1 MQMHSPKEI
10 IDINMSGAVNKA
22 NLSLRKM
29 IVLGILAGMFIALGG
44 VTSQTASHA
53 IANVSVAKIA
63 GAAVFPI
70 GLLMIVLVGGELFT
84 GNCLMIMATLDQQIR
99 VRRFLRN
106 LFVVFFSNV
115 LGALLIA
122 ILVLFSGNLDLSGGA
137 LGGYAISVAVEK
149 VSHSV
154 VRGIASG
161 FLCNMLVCMAVL
173 KGAAAK
179 DVAGKILATWFPI
192 FTFVVCGFE
201 HIVANMYF
209 IPIGLLAK
217 TNPVY
222 VEQAEAVYGVTAE
235 KLTTLTVPN
244 ILNNFIPVTIGNVL
258 GGLFIGLMLYFVNVH
273 ADKMTEDDQ

>member
-10 IDINMSGAVNKA
+10 IDINMSSAVNKA
-22 NLSLRKM
+22 NLRLRKM

-44 VTSQTASHA
+44 VSSQTASHA
-53 IANVSVAKIA
+53 ITNVSLAKIA
-63 GAAVFPI
+63 AGTVFPI

-84 GNCLMIMATLDQQIR
+84 GNCLMIMATLDKQIR

-115 LGALLIA
+115 IGALIIA
-122 ILVLFSGNLDLSGGA
+122 LLVFFSGNLDLSGGA
-137 LGGYAISVAVEK
+137 LGGYTISVAVEK
-149 VSHSV
+149 VSHSTI
-154 VRGIASG
+154 RGITSG
-161 FLCNMLVCMAVL
+161 FLCNLFVCMAVL

-179 DVAGKILATWFPI
+179 EVAGKIQATWFPI
-192 FTFVVCGFE
+192 FAFVICGFE

-217 TNPVY
+217 TNPLY
-222 VEQAEAVYGVTAE
+222 VQQAETVYNVTAK
-235 KLTTLTVPN
+235 KLATLTVPN

-273 ADKMTEDDQ
+273 ADKITE